1 MEFIPRFSASP
12 NIFYRSQKTKK
23 NMTAGVVPWCWFSP
37 WRLFSCSTDTPTAW
51 TESVLL
57 SPSTEFYALHQA
69 HILHR
74 FFMGHCTHQLNFGA
88 SPLIQCLGQSTVG
101 LATPLVQELW
111 EHFIIQ
117 DGVRLRPLHLHHA
130 CININFCSQDSSR
143 LPSSH
148 GYSDLYAHFPMHS
161 IHVDHGIHTISSRLM
176 AAMHIFLWPPLPL
189 LSLSPGYFPRTKGSG
204 LPTPQ
209 FFFFF

>member
-1 MEFIPRFSASP
+1 M
-12 NIFYRSQKTKK
+12 
-23 NMTAGVVPWCWFSP
+23 
-37 WRLFSCSTDTPTAW
+37 
-51 TESVLL
+51 
-57 SPSTEFYALHQA
+57 
-69 HILHR
+69 
-74 FFMGHCTHQLNFGA
+74 
-88 SPLIQCLGQSTVG
+88 
-101 LATPLVQELW
+101 
-111 EHFIIQ
+111 
-117 DGVRLRPLHLHHA
+117 
-130 CININFCSQDSSR
+130 R

-209 FFFFF
+209 FFFLSITYDRYVPTPGPMSNIGLMIYAIFVRMDSREQYAIRRGVKDTWFLLMLNWTLSHLVRTPSPPVRRHHQIAVSGRDP